1 MKFLGNFLK
10 KRGFVYSCFHSI
22 FKMSNRELELIE
34 PRKQDKTVAETVVET
49 KPREVGPVSISTL
62 FLRYSSKGE
71 RVLLFFGFACT

>member
-10 KRGFVYSCFHSI
+10 KMRFVYSCFHSI

-49 KPREVGPVSISTL
+49 KPREVGPV
-62 FLRYSSKGE
+62 
-71 RVLLFFGFACT
+71 